1 MYNLMTK
8 IALVGALLL
17 AGTGTSAQSY
27 TNRLS
32 FDWTVGPTVMSG
44 SDTVDYAFMGGA
56 DLPQWSRIDLN
67 LDGTE
72 DLAIFDRQGN
82 RWITFLAE
90 NNQWIPAPQYAEELP
105 AVEYWGLFRD
115 YNCDGKRICLPSSWG
130 YGRMDKHQHDRFL
143 QVLLGP

>member
-1 MYNLMTK
+1 MTK

-17 AGTGTSAQSY
+17 VGTGASAQSY

-32 FDWTVGPTVMSG
+32 FDWTVGPKVMSG
-44 SDTVDYAFMGGA
+44 SDTVEYAFMGGA

-90 NNQWIPAPQYAEELP
+90 NNQWIPAPQYAEEL
-105 AVEYWGLFRD
+105 
-115 YNCDGKRICLPSSWG
+115 
-130 YGRMDKHQHDRFL
+130 
-143 QVLLGP
+143 